1 MDNKSREL
9 LRSLGFNKQIDRV
22 EHGLCPFCN
31 KKIDPSEF
39 RDKRSRD
46 EYQISGLCQSC
57 QDLMF
62 GSPRVK
68 RERRVYR

>member
-31 KKIDPSEF
+31 KKIDPKEF
-39 RDKRSRD
+39 RDLESRR
-46 EYQISGLCQSC
+46 EFIISGLCQSC
-57 QDLMF
+57 QDDIF
-62 GSPRVK
+62 G
-68 RERRVYR
+68 RE